1 MSATAGDRPAWWNS
15 SSGGAW
21 VRLQDALDTMY
32 RPIEELLVEQVAAVA
47 HEPASVVDVGCGT
60 GATTLALARR
70 LGADAD
76 VLGVDVSEPMLEA
89 ARARVARAGLSVPF
103 VVADAQ
109 GHDFGPGGPRVIAS
123 RFGVM
128 FFDDPGVAF
137 ANLRAAAS
145 PGGALRAIVWRG
157 PGENPFMTAAP
168 AAAAGLLD
176 VAPYRSGVPGPFGLD
191 DADSTAGMLRG
202 AGWRDVTIEPV
213 DLGCT
218 FPESDLV
225 PYLTQMG
232 SVGRALAARDEATTA
247 RVVDRVR
254 PAFEPFVRGDEVAFT
269 AACWLVSASS

>member
-1 MSATAGDRPAWWNS
+1 MSATAGDRSALWNS

-47 HEPASVVDVGCGT
+47 HEPASAIDVGCGT

-70 LGADAD
+70 LGADAA
-76 VLGVDVSEPMLEA
+76 VLGVDVSEPMLDA

-103 VVADAQ
+103 VAADAQ
-109 GHDFGPGGPRVIAS
+109 SHDFGPGGPRVVAS
-123 RFGVM
+123 RFGLM
-128 FFDDPGVAF
+128 FFDDPGAAF

-157 PGENPFMTAAP
+157 PEQNPFMTAAP
-168 AAAAGLLD
+168 AAAADLLE

-191 DADSTAGMLRG
+191 DDERTASMLRE
-202 AGWRDVTIEPV
+202 AGWRDVTVEPV
-213 DLGCT
+213 DLECA

-232 SVGRALAARDEATTA
+232 SVGRALATRDEATRA
-247 RVVDRVR
+247 HVVDRVR
-254 PAFEPFVRGDEVAFT
+254 PALEPFVRGDEVVFT
-269 AACWLVSASS
+269 AACWLVSASA